1 MLPQE
6 KVADAIFK
14 WEKYAKTTRSQKEL
28 RLTFKV
34 GHSDTFHVQCLCVRG
49 VRFLPHKKIKSFSL
63 FCQFTFCHFSHFDP
77 LTDSTRRHN
86 VALIVSG

>member
-34 GHSDTFHVQCLCVRG
+34 
-49 VRFLPHKKIKSFSL
+49 I
-63 FCQFTFCHFSHFDP
+63 
-77 LTDSTRRHN
+77 
-86 VALIVSG
+86 